1 MSINHRGTHIR
12 MPQQFLHR
20 SDIRPGLKQM
30 SRETVAKRVATD
42 LLVNLRTQHRQ
53 VSARNSR
60 AHDACAG
67 LLIEGLS

>member
-20 SDIRPGLKQM
+20 SDIRPGLEQM

-42 LLVNLRTQHRQ
+42 LLVNLRTQHS
-53 VSARNSR
+53 SADKFLHGILVHMMPALGS
-60 AHDACAG
+60 
-67 LLIEGLS
+67 